1 MKGEK
6 KLLCLNGG
14 GLKGIFQIDL
24 FLFLEN
30 EYKKNN
36 LYNKNWIINSC
47 DVLVGTSIGSLLVL
61 FILLQYSIKEIKIIF
76 DDISLK
82 IFKQSFLM
90 KYLGKDFISLFKNPY
105 DNDLLLKILNEYI
118 TNSPLAK
125 KIRNNEI
132 ILDDLKDLNGDNFRF
147 YHLNQIYKNKE
158 FYVFSLQANGGNI
171 QIFTNK
177 TENTDNCNFV
187 SDVRIIDAVLSSS
200 AIPFYLKTR
209 RFKICNKYN
218 FYLDGAVGGLNCP
231 SHIGIL
237 NKKDNYRVL
246 ILNASSI
253 DKTFNSKGIGGL
265 LYMLGTPLGPS
276 STSHSELISYILTD
290 GKLRSIYPII
300 NDEIKIIDPFSIKDY
315 ANNKEYLKRNGYYIN
330 LLNKNSSENNLFN
343 LKNNDPNRFLIDKD
357 WITDFFFNK

>member
-1 MKGEK
+1 M
-6 KLLCLNGG
+6 
-14 GLKGIFQIDL
+14 
-24 FLFLEN
+24 
-30 EYKKNN
+30 
-36 LYNKNWIINSC
+36 
-47 DVLVGTSIGSLLVL
+47 
-61 FILLQYSIKEIKIIF
+61 
-76 DDISLK
+76 
-82 IFKQSFLM
+82 
-90 KYLGKDFISLFKNPY
+90 
-105 DNDLLLKILNEYI
+105 
-118 TNSPLAK
+118 
-125 KIRNNEI
+125 
-132 ILDDLKDLNGDNFRF
+132 
-147 YHLNQIYKNKE
+147 
-158 FYVFSLQANGGNI
+158 
-171 QIFTNK
+171 
-177 TENTDNCNFV
+177 
-187 SDVRIIDAVLSSS
+187 
-200 AIPFYLKTR
+200 
-209 RFKICNKYN
+209 
-218 FYLDGAVGGLNCP
+218 DGAVGGLNCP